1 METFEYDIKDGYLA
15 ISNEVTDIPLL
26 TTNQTGI
33 YEYFL
38 KYNTMPLV
46 GIFAATTKNK
56 QALAVVNN
64 NCIFI
69 WNENTVE
76 TLVPIAVKTPEL
88 DGLTVYG
95 LFGIENYFV
104 ALTPVKTVIYDT
116 NGTLIEIGPNVSY
129 YALAAKGTT
138 MNDIVKMMVDKHLAN
153 VCTIIQKELS
163 EKILQ
168 EYQNAKQPHYEQSV
182 IDQFNIR
189 LSQLQED
196 LEKKL
201 LDSVSPKAITENTVY
216 YVRSGDKVRQFTVG
230 DNNMSCPANGEPLNK
245 KENPTMASDS
255 QVEIGDLP
263 TSVFRHNHKYVQLKK
278 DLNGVYGVVN
288 NYTLL
293 QNGVDYDINSVE
305 FKTMFQMLNST
316 KDFFGVDLDL
326 SELDVWCAE
335 IPMDSLGA
343 AIRFASLVYPRN
355 KRPNRKRLFCINR
368 LFDGNVIQKPL
379 FIDIGGDTV
388 YTDAFVNFMKA
399 INDYGYLIPNY
410 AFSTNREKVMKGSIP
425 IGTAFKIDTIL
436 DDGLMTMQYIK

>member
-1 METFEYDIKDGYLA
+1 METFEYDIKDGYLVF
-15 ISNEVTDIPLL
+15 SNEVTDIPLL

-56 QALAVVNN
+56 QALAIVNN

-69 WNENTVE
+69 WNKDTVD

-95 LFGIENYFV
+95 LFGIENHFV
-104 ALTPVKTVIYDT
+104 ALTPATTVIYDA

-129 YALAAKGTT
+129 CALATKGTT

-153 VCTIIQKELS
+153 VCTIIQKDLS

-168 EYQNAKQPHYEQSV
+168 EYQNTKKPHYEESV

-189 LSQLQED
+189 LNQLQQD

-201 LDSVSPKAITENTVY
+201 PNSVLTKDTVY
-216 YVRSGDKVRQFTVG
+216 YVRTGDKIRHFTA
-230 DNNMSCPANGEPLNK
+230 DDSNMSCPVNDEPLNEK
-245 KENPTMASDS
+245 GNPTMATDS
-255 QVEIGDLP
+255 QVGIGDLP
-263 TSVFRHNHKYVQLKK
+263 TSLFRHNQKYVQLKK

-288 NYTLL
+288 NFTLL
-293 QNGVDYDINSVE
+293 QKGVDYDINSVE
-305 FKTMFQMLNST
+305 FKTMFKVLNST

-326 SELDVWCAE
+326 SELDIWCAE
-335 IPMDSLGA
+335 VPMDSIEA

-355 KRPNRKRLFCINR
+355 KRPSKKKLFCINR
-368 LFDGNVIQKPL
+368 LFDSDVIQKPL
-379 FIDIGGDTV
+379 FLNVDGCIDH
-388 YTDAFVNFMKA
+388 TDSFLNFLKA
-399 INDYGYLIPNY
+399 INNYGYLIPNY

>member
-46 GIFAATTKNK
+46 GIFAATTENK
-56 QALAVVNN
+56 KALAAVSN
-64 NCIFI
+64 NCILI
-69 WNENTVE
+69 WNKDTID

-88 DGLTVYG
+88 DGLTIYG
-95 LFGIENYFV
+95 LFGIENHFV
-104 ALTPVKTVIYDT
+104 ALTPVKTVIYDA
-116 NGTLIEIGPNVSY
+116 NGNLIEIGPNVSY

-138 MNDIVKMMVDKHLAN
+138 MNDIIKMMVDKHVSN
-153 VCTIIQKELS
+153 VCAAIQKELS

-168 EYQNAKQPHYEQSV
+168 EYQNTKQPHYEQSV

-189 LSQLQED
+189 LSQLQQD

-201 LDSVSPKAITENTVY
+201 LDSVSPKTITEDTVY
-216 YVRSGDKVRQFTVG
+216 YVRTGDRIQHFTVD
-230 DNNMSCPANGEPLNK
+230 DNNMSNQANSEPLNK
-245 KENPTMASDS
+245 KGNPTMTSDN
-255 QVEIGDLP
+255 QVENGDLP

-288 NYTLL
+288 NFTLL
-293 QNGVDYDINSVE
+293 QKGVDYDINSVE

-335 IPMDSLGA
+335 TPIDSLEA

-355 KRPNRKRLFCINR
+355 KRPNRKRLFCINC

-379 FIDIGGDTV
+379 FLNADGCIDH
-388 YTDAFVNFMKA
+388 TDSFLNFLKA

-436 DDGLMTMQYIK
+436 DNGMMTIQYGK